1 MNCRLACRRLSFRL
15 VDSPRSQKNLVRL
28 LPPRNWRRPARQLLG
43 LRPRDFQTILGI
55 ACTGHGASLSLITS
69 DGVIRS
75 SVLDRWSGIKHVLL
89 LSRDEDAALRMPM
102 TDVDRVI
109 NYLLSYGFGH
119 FPPTR
124 IFEETIL
131 EWTTWLLRG
140 SGLTL
145 GDIDLVVTSDSHFA
159 TCEGR
164 LGKLLHQWFP
174 NAWLSSGIEHHE
186 IHQRQAFWQSGFDDA
201 AVLTLDAC
209 GETLPRLG
217 NRALAGTISS
227 MDASGRCV
235 THQNIFFPESSPGLL
250 YDITN
255 RHCGFRTGDE
265 GKTMGLAPYGEPELF
280 RRLEP
285 MLRLHPDG
293 WYEFMSHHELER
305 VYTDYVAP
313 RKAGEPMLREHEN
326 VAYAGQALLEKIVV
340 NAFKAAMR
348 LTGKRKIAYAGG
360 VALNSVANEIAH
372 QATMPDALY
381 VAPNPGDPGHALGC
395 ALFGAYEIARW
406 PAPLREVPEY
416 LGPTYTDAELAEAAR
431 ASGFAITET
440 PAMAEE
446 IAAIIANGYITARF
460 AGGAEFGPRAL
471 GNRSILVDPRP
482 AEMKDYLN
490 DRVKHREGFRPF
502 APAVLEEEA
511 AEWFELD
518 GRSAYMLRVVAACA
532 GKADRIAA
540 TVHVDGTAR
549 VQTVSRAE
557 NPGFYDIIR
566 AFRAITGIPVV
577 LNTSFNIANKPIVET
592 PRDAVECFAGTDI
605 DVLALGSVLVSKRPL
620 AAYHVPRVAH
630 ATDAAPHHGATAS
643 VPPPPA

>member
-1 MNCRLACRRLSFRL
+1 MNCRFASGGLSSRP
-15 VDSPRSQKNLVRL
+15 VESPRSQKNLVRL
-28 LPPRNWRRPARQLLG
+28 VPPRNWRRPARRLLG
-43 LRPRDFQTILGI
+43 LRPRDIQTILGV

-69 DGVIRS
+69 DGLIRS
-75 SVLDRWSGIKHVLL
+75 SVLDRWSGIKHVLM
-89 LSRDEDAALRMPM
+89 LSRDEDIALRTPA
-102 TDVDRVI
+102 TDVDRLI
-109 NYLLSYGFGH
+109 NYLLSFGFGH
-119 FPPTR
+119 FPPTK
-124 IFEETIL
+124 IFEDTIA

-140 SGLTL
+140 SGLTM

-159 TCEGR
+159 TCDRR
-164 LGKLLHQWFP
+164 LGQRLYEWFP
-174 NAWLSSGIEHHE
+174 NAWFSSGIEHHE

-209 GETLPRLG
+209 GETLGRLG
-217 NRALAGTISS
+217 DRALAGTIST
-227 MDASGRCV
+227 MDASGRSV
-235 THQNIFFPESSPGLL
+235 THSNIFFPESSPGLL

-255 RHCGFRTGDE
+255 RHCGFKLGDE

-305 VYTDYVAP
+305 LYTDYVAP
-313 RKAGEPMLREHEN
+313 RRGNEPMLREHEN
-326 VAYAGQALLEKIVV
+326 VAFAGQALLEKIVV

-360 VALNSVANEIAH
+360 VALNSVANEIAF
-372 QATMPDALY
+372 QATAPDALY
-381 VAPNPGDPGHALGC
+381 VSPNPGDPGHALGC

-416 LGPTYTDAELAEAAR
+416 LGPAYSDAELADAAR
-431 ASGFAITET
+431 ASGFTITET

-482 AEMKDYLN
+482 AEMKAYLN

-511 AEWFELD
+511 SEWFELG
-518 GRSAYMLRVVAACA
+518 GRSAYMLRVVAARPD
-532 GKADRIAA
+532 KADRIAA

-549 VQTVSRAE
+549 VQTVSRTD

-566 AFRAITGIPVV
+566 AFKAITGIPVV

-592 PRDAVECFAGTDI
+592 PRDAIDCFAGTDI
-605 DVLALGSVLVSKRPL
+605 DVLAIGSVIVSKLPI
-620 AAYHVPRVAH
+620 AAYHAPRAAQASLGSPRERA
-630 ATDAAPHHGATAS
+630 ATP
-643 VPPPPA
+643 VPPPA